1 MKRINT
7 AYALLRDPESRR
19 RYDMLRAP
27 HAAPSQATPR
37 APTAPRAQPNDPYTQ
52 MRAGYQQ
59 RVYRVQAST
68 RALPAWAQA
77 LSGLFAGLGLVAGF
91 LLGLPFGIVGCIPG
105 AMVGMVVGMLVGLWA
120 VYVLALGLPTALLGW
135 LGLLLA
141 DTVGMWVGG
150 GMGLALGMWW
160 APVAADARR
169 GRAHRHRPRFGVAEI
184 LQLLARNRAARN
196 LTQIW
201 TPIVVRI
208 HQAGT
213 PPPIEPE
220 LGRFGGR
227 QVAQVGRVH
236 ARIVIEHQNRM
247 ARLCQDYAQARL
259 GIARQMVR
267 HARRERRQHSRT
279 HHRQREQ
286 LRNRHAP

>member
-1 MKRINT
+1 MRIDPNLDAYRELGVSPGASGEAIRQAYLALARRYHPDRAPTGRAAEYEERMKRINT
-7 AYALLRDPESRR
+7 AYELLRDPESRR

-27 HAAPSQATPR
+27 HAAPSQVTPR

-141 DTVGMWVGG
+141 DTVGMWVGS
-150 GMGLALGMWW
+150 GMGFALGLWW
-160 APVAADARR
+160 ARR
-169 GRAHRHRPRFGVAEI
+169 LWRR
-184 LQLLARNRAARN
+184 
-196 LTQIW
+196 
-201 TPIVVRI
+201 
-208 HQAGT
+208 
-213 PPPIEPE
+213 
-220 LGRFGGR
+220 
-227 QVAQVGRVH
+227 
-236 ARIVIEHQNRM
+236 ARIT
-247 ARLCQDYAQARL
+247 Y
-259 GIARQMVR
+259 
-267 HARRERRQHSRT
+267 HSR
-279 HHRQREQ
+279 
-286 LRNRHAP
+286 

>member
-1 MKRINT
+1 MRIDSELDAYRELGVPPGASAEAIRQAYLALARQYHPDRAPTGRAAEYEERMKRINT

-19 RYDMLRAP
+19 QYDRLRAP
-27 HAAPSQATPR
+27 QTVPSHATPR

-105 AMVGMVVGMLVGLWA
+105 AMVGMVVGMLVGLWV

-160 APVAADARR
+160 ARR
-169 GRAHRHRPRFGVAEI
+169 LWQR
-184 LQLLARNRAARN
+184 
-196 LTQIW
+196 T
-201 TPIVVRI
+201 RI
-208 HQAGT
+208 T
-213 PPPIEPE
+213 
-220 LGRFGGR
+220 
-227 QVAQVGRVH
+227 
-236 ARIVIEHQNRM
+236 
-247 ARLCQDYAQARL
+247 Y
-259 GIARQMVR
+259 
-267 HARRERRQHSRT
+267 HSR
-279 HHRQREQ
+279 
-286 LRNRHAP
+286 

>member
-27 HAAPSQATPR
+27 HATPSQATPR

-150 GMGLALGMWW
+150 GMGLALGAVW
-160 APVAADARR
+160 ARR
-169 GRAHRHRPRFGVAEI
+169 LWRR
-184 LQLLARNRAARN
+184 
-196 LTQIW
+196 
-201 TPIVVRI
+201 
-208 HQAGT
+208 
-213 PPPIEPE
+213 
-220 LGRFGGR
+220 
-227 QVAQVGRVH
+227 
-236 ARIVIEHQNRM
+236 ARIT
-247 ARLCQDYAQARL
+247 Y
-259 GIARQMVR
+259 
-267 HARRERRQHSRT
+267 HSR
-279 HHRQREQ
+279 
-286 LRNRHAP
+286 

>member
-1 MKRINT
+1 MRIDSELDAYRELGVPPGASAEAIRQAYLALARQYHPDRAPTGRAAEYEERMKRINT

-19 RYDMLRAP
+19 QYDRLRAP
-27 HAAPSQATPR
+27 QTVPSHATPR

-105 AMVGMVVGMLVGLWA
+105 AMVGMVVGMLVGLWV

-141 DTVGMWVGG
+141 DTAGMWVGG

-160 APVAADARR
+160 ARR
-169 GRAHRHRPRFGVAEI
+169 LWRR
-184 LQLLARNRAARN
+184 
-196 LTQIW
+196 T
-201 TPIVVRI
+201 RI
-208 HQAGT
+208 T
-213 PPPIEPE
+213 
-220 LGRFGGR
+220 
-227 QVAQVGRVH
+227 
-236 ARIVIEHQNRM
+236 
-247 ARLCQDYAQARL
+247 Y
-259 GIARQMVR
+259 
-267 HARRERRQHSRT
+267 HSR
-279 HHRQREQ
+279 
-286 LRNRHAP
+286 